1 MKTLSHS
8 LFLLPLTLLAASC
21 AVSHPPQPADNP
33 NFVLPDIPR
42 EPLHEKSIPYPRLDA
57 QTQID
62 HLGIQI
68 ARLERTV
75 EELNQRLHT
84 LEQQR
89 NIKRPTTSASQ
100 PKAQRLD
107 DRKLKM
113 NYLANGGGV
122 PSETDSAAQNELRLY
137 NQAQKYYQRNNFSA
151 AVAILKEADGGNGS
165 EIARRNMYL
174 LLQSQ
179 QRLGNCESVI
189 EIGNRYAN
197 RFRNSPQAP
206 DAMYSIGQCQYK
218 LQQKRHRP
226 QHMAQTDTKLPQQR
240 SGKTRFHQS
249 QTKINVQT
257 ALSSPRPSEYF
268 LPLIHSS
275 KRNSS

>member
-21 AVSHPPQPADNP
+21 AVSHPPKPADNA
-33 NFVLPDIPR
+33 NFVLPDIPH
-42 EPLHEKSIPYPRLDA
+42 EPLPEKNIPYPRLDE

-89 NIKRPTTSASQ
+89 NIKRPTTSASK

-107 DRKLKM
+107 DHKLKM
-113 NYLANGGGV
+113 DYLANGGSV

-218 LQQKRHRP
+218 LQQKDIARSTWR
-226 QHMAQTDTKLPQQR
+226 KLMQSFPNSEAAKRAAISLKQR
-240 SGKTRFHQS
+240 
-249 QTKINVQT
+249 
-257 ALSSPRPSEYF
+257 
-268 LPLIHSS
+268 
-275 KRNSS
+275 

>member
-8 LFLLPLTLLAASC
+8 LFLLPLTLLATSC

-42 EPLHEKSIPYPRLDA
+42 EPLHAKSIPYPRLDA

-179 QRLGNCESVI
+179 QHLGNCESVI

-218 LQQKRHRP
+218 LQQKDIARSTWR
-226 QHMAQTDTKLPQQR
+226 KLIQSFPNSEAAKRASISLKQR
-240 SGKTRFHQS
+240 
-249 QTKINVQT
+249 
-257 ALSSPRPSEYF
+257 
-268 LPLIHSS
+268 
-275 KRNSS
+275 